1 MTVTTCK
8 HRVLPA
14 IDLKHSMST
23 DRARVSARHWLG
35 LLFILNSVLLCLG
48 VWTADPGNYA
58 VPLNATAG
66 PRCEIV
72 LSWLHS
78 PCLDIPAGL
87 NPAMAQWAR
96 AVPVESESPD
106 KVYALRKIA
115 IITGHCPWG
124 TDCPGDVSC
133 PSKRISRRLYLQK
146 KALLC

>member
-1 MTVTTCK
+1 
-8 HRVLPA
+8 
-14 IDLKHSMST
+14 MST
-23 DRARVSARHWLG
+23 DRARVSAGHWLG
-35 LLFILNSVLLCLG
+35 LLFFLNSVLLCLG
-48 VWTADPGNYA
+48 AWTAVPGNDA
-58 VPLNATAG
+58 VQMNPLAG
-66 PRCEIV
+66 PRCEMV
-72 LSWLHS
+72 LSRLHS

-87 NPAMAQWAR
+87 SPAMAQWAR

-115 IITGHCPWG
+115 NMYNYCPWG